1 MSDLI
6 KRLRSIGDRV
16 IECVHADAMN
26 RVADYMTEVDDL
38 CKEAAD
44 RVAELEAE
52 NARLWAWHDAVMA
65 QKQHLESGRTFNGL
79 RWEYVAIARP
89 QPLTKGK

>member
-6 KRLRSIGDRV
+6 ERLRSIGDRV
-16 IECVHADAMN
+16 IKCVPAQAMS

-38 CKEAAD
+38 CKEAAA

-52 NARLWAWHDAVMA
+52 REMLNRCLFQMQEAAKDLSAKPA
-65 QKQHLESGRTFNGL
+65 GG
-79 RWEYVAIARP
+79 
-89 QPLTKGK
+89 G